1 MNNTVV
7 TTGIGIDEILK
18 KLNLSPDQI
27 YTDPIIL

>member
-7 TTGIGIDEILK
+7 TTGIGIYEILK

-27 YTDPIIL
+27 YIDPIIL